1 MVKIDY
7 KTRLFLYFFFVFTVF
22 TGTVIWYQQ
31 IREKQYKRHLI
42 EEQLSIYCNI
52 AEKDYHDNSLPDNIR
67 ITVINNGGEVIF
79 DNNVDNVDEM
89 ENHFDR
95 PEIKEA
101 IINGHG
107 SDIRQSK
114 SVGVPFVY
122 YAKKIERGFIRT
134 ALPYD
139 VEIRSF
145 LQAEHSF
152 IFLVLSLFVISMF
165 LLWQIATR
173 FGRDISRLKADV
185 LAQQKARMDLKSE
198 MTNSIAHELR
208 TPVSAIRGY
217 TETLL
222 EEDLPEN
229 TRIAFTRRAY
239 DAAVRLSD
247 LLRDVALLSKLEEAD
262 KLFKKEEVFIYEIVN
277 DVIEEFAGK
286 IDENSVKVENS
297 LPQYISITGN
307 QTLIY
312 SIFRNLIENSL
323 KHAGKWITLKIELTG
338 EDNDF
343 YFFSVSDSGIG
354 VDEHY
359 LNRIFERFFRVSDG
373 RSREDGGSGLGLS
386 IVRHAILYHGGT
398 VSASNQYNTGF
409 KVTFSLKKQ

>member
-1 MVKIDY
+1 MIKIDY
-7 KTRLFLYFFFVFTVF
+7 KTRLFLYFFVVFAVF
-22 TGTVIWYQQ
+22 TGAVIAYQQ
-31 IREKQYKRHLI
+31 IRERHYKRHLI
-42 EEQLSIYCNI
+42 EEQLGIYCDI
-52 AEKDYHDNSLPDNIR
+52 AERDYHDNSLPDNIR
-67 ITVINNGGEVIF
+67 ITVINNGGKVLY
-79 DNNVDNVDEM
+79 DNNVDRVDEM

-101 IINGHG
+101 IINGYG
-107 SDIRQSK
+107 SDIRVSQ
-114 SVGVPFVY
+114 SVGIPFVY
-122 YAKKIERGFIRT
+122 YVKKTENGFIRT

-152 IFLVLSLFVISMF
+152 LFLALGLFVISMF
-165 LLWQIATR
+165 FLWHIASR
-173 FGRDISRLKADV
+173 FGWDVMRLKADV

-217 TETLL
+217 AETLL

-229 TRIAFTRRAY
+229 TRIAFTRRTY

-262 KLFKKEEVFIYEIVN
+262 HLFKKEEVSIAEIID
-277 DVIEEFAGK
+277 DVVEEFAGK
-286 IDENSVKVENS
+286 MHENSVKVQS
-297 LPQYISITGN
+297 TIPKDISVAGN

-312 SIFRNLIENSL
+312 SIFRNLIENSV
-323 KHAGKWITLKIELTG
+323 KHAGKWITLKIELSG
-338 EDNDF
+338 EDDYF

-354 VDEHY
+354 VEDQY
-359 LNRIFERFFRVSDG
+359 IDRIFERFFRVNDG

-386 IVRHAILYHGGT
+386 IVRHAIMYHGGT
-398 VSASNQYNTGF
+398 VSASNQYNSGF
-409 KVTFSLKKQ
+409 KVSFSLKK

>member
-1 MVKIDY
+1 MIKIDY
-7 KTRLFLYFFFVFTVF
+7 RTRLFLYFFIVFIVF
-22 TGTVIWYQQ
+22 TGTVVWYQQ
-31 IREKQYKRHLI
+31 VREKQYKRHLI

-52 AEKDYHDNSLPDNIR
+52 AEKDYHDNSLPGNIR
-67 ITVINNGGEVIF
+67 ITVINNGGEVIY
-79 DNNVDNVDEM
+79 DNNIGDIDEM
-89 ENHFDR
+89 ENHFGR

-101 IINGHG
+101 IVNGSG
-107 SDIRQSK
+107 SDIRQSE

-122 YAKKIERGFIRT
+122 YAKKVESGFIRA

-139 VEIRSF
+139 VEIKNF
-145 LQAEHSF
+145 LQAGRSF
-152 IFLVLSLFVISMF
+152 IILALSLFVISIF
-165 LLWQIATR
+165 FLWQIATR

-217 TETLL
+217 AETLL

-229 TRIAFTRRAY
+229 KRIAFTRRTY

-247 LLRDVALLSKLEEAD
+247 LLRDVALLSKLGEAD
-262 KLFKKEEVFIYEIVN
+262 QLFKKEKVFVSEIVK

-286 IDENSVKVENS
+286 INENSVKVENS
-297 LPQYISITGN
+297 LPQNITIIGN

-323 KHAGKWITLKIELTG
+323 KHAGKWITLKIELTS
-338 EDNDF
+338 EDSEF
-343 YFFSVSDSGIG
+343 YFFSVSDTGIG
-354 VDEHY
+354 VDENY
-359 LNRIFERFFRVSDG
+359 LNRIFERFFRVNGG

-386 IVRHAILYHGGT
+386 IVRHAIMYHGGT
-398 VSASNQYNTGF
+398 VAASNQNNTGF
-409 KVTFSLKKQ
+409 KVTFSLRK